1 VTAERRLVALETSL
15 SPTQLVLR
23 WLNEAHAFGDLES
36 YVRWQLAEP
45 SFEGPLDRLAHE
57 AANGARASLRGKR
70 PEIVDAAI
78 RSALRETVFRF
89 DLVMRI
95 LVTTHE
101 LLEREGLI
109 EAALSAHLALLTSEG
124 RAARRRDATY
134 PERFATLRGLLLF
147 RMAEL
152 RAAQEARAIV
162 EARYLAGH
170 TALFPDAVKAWDEQL
185 RSTETIA
192 DVACRL
198 AELDGVP
205 PAEPPG
211 LDAAATRVTELVADL
226 VEPAKTTALEKLDE
240 GRQALAT
247 ATGWLRAKFGL
258 DALEKR
264 QLSPDLHEAAHRA
277 GSSLR
282 PGEPEMPSPEIGA
295 AHSSVRLR

>member
-1 VTAERRLVALETSL
+1 MTLVRRLAAIESSL

-23 WLNEAHAFGDLES
+23 WLAEAHAFGDLES

-45 SFEGPLDRLAHE
+45 SAEGPLDRLARE
-57 AANGARASLRGKR
+57 AASGARASMRGKR
-70 PEIVDAAI
+70 PEIVDAAV
-78 RSALRETVFRF
+78 RTALRETVFRF

-95 LVTTHE
+95 LGTTHE

-109 EAALSAHLALLTSEG
+109 DAALSAHLALLTSEG

-147 RMAEL
+147 RVAEL
-152 RAAQEARAIV
+152 RATQEARALV

-185 RSTETIA
+185 RSTDA
-192 DVACRL
+192 LVDVAFRL

-205 PAEPPG
+205 PAEPPDP
-211 LDAAATRVTELVADL
+211 DAASAHLTELVADL
-226 VEPAKTTALEKLDE
+226 VEPAKATALEKLDE

-264 QLSPDLHEAAHRA
+264 QLSPDLHEVAHRA
-277 GSSLR
+277 GSSLWPR
-282 PGEPEMPSPEIGA
+282 EPGMRSPEIGA